1 MADDIT
7 NIVLLNH
14 MQTMKMGLQEQMQT
28 MKSELQEQIA
38 GIDNRLTSLTVEV
51 RKGFEDVRLQLV
63 ALQEDLEATIRMV
76 GKHDWKLARS

>member
-14 MQTMKMGLQEQMQT
+14 MQMMKG
-28 MKSELQEQIA
+28 ELQEQIA
-38 GIDNRLTSLTVEV
+38 SLDTKIVVLDGRLTTLTVEV
-51 RKGFEDVRLQLV
+51 RKGFEDVRLQLL

-76 GKHDWKLARS
+76 GKHDRKLARL